1 MATTGTSAT
10 GGMNGGQPESNVDVL
25 IIGAGPAGIMAAAWM
40 ARMGLKARII
50 DKRSTKVFCGQAD
63 GLNARSLEMLDS
75 LGFGDRAWKEANH
88 MIEICLWNPDEN
100 GIIRRSDRVP
110 DTPVGLS
117 RLQQSTLHQG
127 RIERFFLD
135 NIKKYSNG
143 TIQVERGVLPESLEI
158 EQSKVEDQGAYPVT
172 VKLRFL
178 TEEEAAPK
186 QLGGSK
192 VSDGLFRSNLFQ
204 EADEDALIKQTYER
218 AGAGE
223 TVHAKY
229 VIGCDGARSWTRT
242 TLGFELEG
250 EATDMIWGVMDV
262 IPFTD
267 FPDIRCRCAIHSAT
281 HGSLMSIP
289 RENNLVRL
297 YIQLVEVK
305 PDASG
310 RADRSKITPELI
322 FNAAKRILDPYKIDY
337 EVCDWWTAYQIG
349 QRVGTNFDAHQRV
362 FLAGDAVHTHSPKA
376 GQGMNISMQDCY
388 NLGWKLGLVCRGIA
402 KPSIL
407 KTYQSERRRIA
418 RDLIEF
424 DNRFAR
430 LFSGRPAKDILD
442 AEGVSMDEFK
452 EAFVQ
457 GNMFACGLSVNYG
470 PSNLV
475 LKPGDAGEQGDGS
488 AVAPPAVTMSE
499 ADFDR
504 KQALATGI
512 PVGMCFNSFQVLNQ
526 SDGRPW
532 QFQKRLPADGRF
544 RVVLFAGN
552 IHNTQQKKRVE
563 AFCAKLDAPSSFLHR
578 VVGNDGRDGLHSVVE
593 ILTIHSAKRWDTELL
608 RDFPEVLRPFRR
620 ATGWSYD
627 KVYVDDVSYHEGFG
641 DAYTNYG
648 VDKKRGC
655 VVIVRPDQY
664 VAWVGDLEDFDEV
677 QAYFEGCLVLKE
689 YTTGLH
695 PYVAADVPEGAATTD
710 GISIA
715 VR

>member
-1 MATTGTSAT
+1 MATNGTSAT
-10 GGMNGGQPESNVDVL
+10 GSMNGAQTTSNVDVL

-40 ARMGLKARII
+40 ARMGLKTRII
-50 DKRSTKVFCGQAD
+50 DKRNTKVFCGQAD

-135 NIKKYSNG
+135 NIKKYSND
-143 TIQVERGVLPESLEI
+143 TIKVERRVLPESLEI
-158 EQSKVEDQGAYPVT
+158 DQSKVEDQSAYPVT

-186 QLGGSK
+186 QHGGSK

-204 EADEDALIKQTYER
+204 DADEDALIKQTYER

-223 TVHAKY
+223 TVHVKY

-242 TLGFELEG
+242 ALGFELEG
-250 EATDMIWGVMDV
+250 EASDMIWGVMDV

-322 FNAAKRILDPYKIDY
+322 FDAAKKILDPYKIDY

-402 KPSIL
+402 QPSIL

-430 LFSGRPAKDILD
+430 LFSGRPAKDIMD

-475 LKPGDAGEQGDGS
+475 FKPGDAGEQGDGS
-488 AVAPPAVTMSE
+488 AVAPPAVVMSE

-512 PVGMCFNSFQVLNQ
+512 PVGMRFNSFQVLNQ
-526 SDGRPW
+526 SDARPW
-532 QFQKRLPADGRF
+532 QLQKRLPADGRF
-544 RVVLFAGN
+544 RVVLFAGD
-552 IHNTQQKKRVE
+552 IHHAQQKARVE

-578 VVGNDGRDGLHSVVE
+578 V
-593 ILTIHSAKRWDTELL
+593 ILTVHSAKRWDTELL
-608 RDFPEVLRPFRR
+608 RDFPEVLHPFRR

-641 DAYTNYG
+641 DAYRNYG
-648 VDKKRGC
+648 VDKERGC

-664 VAWVGDLEDFDEV
+664 VAWVGDLEDFGEV
-677 QAYFEGCLVLKE
+677 QAYFEGCLVLQDYANGVDSSVAVNAPE
-689 YTTGLH
+689 G
-695 PYVAADVPEGAATTD
+695 VAAAD
-710 GISIA
+710 GISVT